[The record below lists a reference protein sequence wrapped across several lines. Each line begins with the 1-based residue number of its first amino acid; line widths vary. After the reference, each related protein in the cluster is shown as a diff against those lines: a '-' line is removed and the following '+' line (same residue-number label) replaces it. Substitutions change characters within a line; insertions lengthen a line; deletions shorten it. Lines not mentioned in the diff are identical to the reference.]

1 MAFDKQSLKMLRQ
14 RFVQRFF
21 TLNWITAL
29 WSVALFFV
37 FPLPAILNFTDLQ
50 PAMSHI
56 ATTIQSVA
64 EDQVRVAS
72 VFSIIMAALTTSAFN
87 YLNSK
92 TQLDFFHS
100 QPVSRKELFFK
111 NYFAG
116 WLSFAAPLT
125 IAVFLEAAIICLFNG
140 FLVQPL
146 MTVLLGYIG
155 CVLVYF
161 AVNALFTLAV
171 MLCGKRIT
179 ALLTGIFLCITPYAI
194 VYIIGEYF
202 FMMSETYT
210 SIYVTSFEM
219 INSCFHPFVSVYE
232 VFSNSH
238 GITGLFS
245 PPNMQGAVW
254 MQVMWAILSA
264 AIVIISLWLYTRRKS
279 EDAGKAFIYPK
290 VIPFIRYPVIIFFA
304 WYGGIIFEE
313 YADGYF
319 WKIFGICISGIVSF
333 FVFSFIEKRGFRNA
347 LRSWWRLLISAG
359 VYIGC
364 VLLIFACAL
373 LFDRRTAK
381 DENIVAID
389 VDYISYVEYY
399 FRGDEYEFPRKEA
412 YNDKDKEG
420 YTVTEPANIKTVN
433 ALVKNCVKAMSKNRV
448 HTDNKLN
455 DEEIPAG
462 AMLELRVK
470 IHTKNGSF
478 ERTYII
484 YCNAD
489 GETEKLIND
498 FSHNSEAVFAAE
510 KQNFLSIDTTAENF
524 KFTYYEY
531 YIDYQEMMMPA
542 GEAKR
547 LYEAI
552 KKDIENA
559 VCSDYEELPVNYVKF
574 QYSYTDSNNERR
586 SESKTIPVF
595 SSYEN
600 ALAVVRDDFKPYTGI
615 SWWQYIG
622 HFGLNVLKD
631 GKATLTTENNAY
643 KIGREIGKY
652 YGERDAKNQTGYTE
666 PKTDKAGHNNYTD
679 AFNKGLQ
686 KGYDE
691 AYAEIGDAFTPGYE
705 AGYQYGLRIGAN
717 SAEYEK
723 GAEPPEREKPQTEFR
738 KGYNEG
744 FIDGFKDAYDANT

>member
-238 GITGLFS
+238 GITELFS

-359 VYIGC
+359 AYIGC
-364 VLLIFACAL
+364 LLLIFACAL
-373 LFDRRTAK
+373 LFDTKTAENK
-381 DENIVAID
+381 DIVAID
-389 VDYISYVEYY
+389 INHIYYQEYY
-399 FRGDEYEFPRKEA
+399 FRGDEYEYPA
-412 YNDKDKEG
+412 TTWQDEG
-420 YTVTEPANIKTVN
+420 PFTVSDPENIKAGKLYRIETVDGQLRMS
-433 ALVKNCVKAMSKNRV
+433 ALN
-448 HTDNKLN
+448 
-455 DEEIPAG
+455 
-462 AMLELRVK
+462 
-470 IHTKNGSF
+470 
-478 ERTYII
+478 
-484 YCNAD
+484 
-489 GETEKLIND
+489 
-498 FSHNSEAVFAAE
+498 
-510 KQNFLSIDTTAENF
+510 
-524 KFTYYEY
+524 
-531 YIDYQEMMMPA
+531 
-542 GEAKR
+542 
-547 LYEAI
+547 
-552 KKDIENA
+552 
-559 VCSDYEELPVNYVKF
+559 
-574 QYSYTDSNNERR
+574 
-586 SESKTIPVF
+586 
-595 SSYEN
+595 
-600 ALAVVRDDFKPYTGI
+600 
-615 SWWQYIG
+615 
-622 HFGLNVLKD
+622 
-631 GKATLTTENNAY
+631 
-643 KIGREIGKY
+643 
-652 YGERDAKNQTGYTE
+652 
-666 PKTDKAGHNNYTD
+666 
-679 AFNKGLQ
+679 
-686 KGYDE
+686 
-691 AYAEIGDAFTPGYE
+691 
-705 AGYQYGLRIGAN
+705 
-717 SAEYEK
+717 
-723 GAEPPEREKPQTEFR
+723 
-738 KGYNEG
+738 
-744 FIDGFKDAYDANT
+744 

>member
-1 MAFDKQSLKMLRQ
+1 MSFDKQSLKAFRQ
-14 RFVQRFF
+14 RFAQRFF

-50 PAMSHI
+50 PPVSHI
-56 ATTIQSVA
+56 ATTIRSVA

-146 MTVLLGYIG
+146 LTVLRGYIG
-155 CVLVYF
+155 CILVYF

-238 GITGLFS
+238 GITELFS
-245 PPNMQGAVW
+245 PPNMQGSVW

-373 LFDRRTAK
+373 LFDTKTAENK
-381 DENIVAID
+381 DIVAID
-389 VDYISYVEYY
+389 VNHIYYQEYY
-399 FRGDEYEFPRKEA
+399 YLGDEYEYPAHAWQE
-412 YNDKDKEG
+412 EG
-420 YTVTEPANIKTVN
+420 AFTVSDPENIKAVN
-433 ALVKNCVKAMSKNRV
+433 KLIKNCVKATSENDV
-448 HTDNKLN
+448 YVDDKLN
-455 DEEIPAG
+455 DEEFSAG
-462 AMLELRVK
+462 ARLQMLVK
-470 IHTKNGSF
+470 IYTKNGSF
-478 ERTYII
+478 ERTYGI

-489 GETEKLIND
+489 GETEELINK
-498 FSHNSEAVFAAE
+498 FAYSLEATLTKETRLFASIDPAAE
-510 KQNFLSIDTTAENF
+510 DF
-524 KFTYYEY
+524 KFNSCSYQYNSNEY
-531 YIDYQEMMMPA
+531 TLSAE
-542 GEAKR
+542 KTKL

-552 KKDIENA
+552 KKDLEEA
-559 VCSDYEELPVNYVKF
+559 VPSDYEERPMNCVQIY
-574 QYSYTDSNNERR
+574 YSFTDSNNEQHNA
-586 SESKTIPVF
+586 SVTETINIYESYK
-595 SSYEN
+595 N
-600 ALAVVRDDFKPYTGI
+600 ALAVLGEGFKSNPWIG
-615 SWWQYIG
+615 WWRYIG
-622 HFGLNVLKD
+622 KFDGNAND
-631 GKATLTTENNAY
+631 GKASLASETEAY

-652 YGERDAKNQTGYTE
+652 YGERDAKNQSGYTE
-666 PKTDKAGHNNYTD
+666 PETDKAGHNNYTD
-679 AFNKGLQ
+679 AFNEGLQ

-705 AGYQYGLRIGAN
+705 EGYQYGLKIGAN
-717 SAEYEK
+717 YAEYEK

-738 KGYNEG
+738 KGYNQG